1 VLFFY
6 DLTKIVRGLTIAML
20 ANPAFATAGLIV
32 TGIGLITSAILSAKD
47 ATDAWANS
55 LEEIDLTEFIG
66 QKIPNKILK
75 DTDSFRF

>member
-1 VLFFY
+1 
-6 DLTKIVRGLTIAML
+6 ML

-32 TGIGLITSAILSAKD
+32 AGIGLITSAILSAKD

-66 QKIPNKILK
+66 QKRPNNIKRYRQLW
-75 DTDSFRF
+75 F